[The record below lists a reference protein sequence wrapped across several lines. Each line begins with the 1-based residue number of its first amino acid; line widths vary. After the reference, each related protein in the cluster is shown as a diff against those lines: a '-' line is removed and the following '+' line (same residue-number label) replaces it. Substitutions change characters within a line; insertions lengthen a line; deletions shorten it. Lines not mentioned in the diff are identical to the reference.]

1 MKRERRLQKD
11 MKDEEWEKA
20 YEESV
25 LYLPTKEDEERHIEG
40 LIRWL
45 SKFPLEKR
53 LRIGYQH
60 TLATLTLM
68 RLKL

>member
-1 MKRERRLQKD
+1 
-11 MKDEEWEKA
+11 MKDEEWERA

-25 LYLPTKEDEERHIEG
+25 LYSPTQEDEERHIEG

-68 RLKL
+68 RLKPKI

>member
-1 MKRERRLQKD
+1 MKN
-11 MKDEEWEKA
+11 EEWEKA

-25 LYLPTKEDEERHIEG
+25 LGPPTQEDEDRHIEE

-68 RLKL
+68 RMRLTPKYE